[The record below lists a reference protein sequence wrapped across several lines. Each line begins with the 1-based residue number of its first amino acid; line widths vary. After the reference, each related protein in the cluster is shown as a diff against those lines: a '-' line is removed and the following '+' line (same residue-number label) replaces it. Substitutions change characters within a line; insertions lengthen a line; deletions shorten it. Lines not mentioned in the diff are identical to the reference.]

1 MLSQARRLLA
11 RRVNLPTGRRA
22 FQSTPKR
29 KNMMEQLMQGDSGK
43 GILST
48 KMYHYTVYASTA
60 LFPVAL
66 ALSPSKLNMPVDIVL
81 GIVFPMHAHIGM
93 NYIISDYCPKTLRG
107 TARAAWLGV
116 TVVTIFGLLKLNI
129 MGDGMTESVKAM
141 WRDRSPAEA
150 RAEAAAAK
158 TVVAEESE

>member
-1 MLSQARRLLA
+1 
-11 RRVNLPTGRRA
+11 
-22 FQSTPKR
+22 
-29 KNMMEQLMQGDSGK
+29 MEQLMQGDSGK